1 MFYDY
6 ESPIK
11 PNWGIPMD
19 NRLKNFYDEFREN
32 LQPTMKKYR
41 VIYIGYIVSMLVI
54 VASFYMEFFNP
65 PSWLDVIKSYP
76 YNTIIYATVVFA
88 MFMLVHFVREGE
100 RLKYELKVEDTQ
112 RIKEGIWIAEQEI
125 RNQIILINQA
135 THIAQK
141 KGELNGQ
148 MINIIRDNTSRMEKH
163 LEILQQ
169 EDIDPRS
176 YRGIL
181 APLEKDLLNPEKR
194 DTKLKDTTIT

>member
-1 MFYDY
+1 
-6 ESPIK
+6 
-11 PNWGIPMD
+11 MD
-19 NRLKNFYDEFREN
+19 NRLKDFYDEFREN
-32 LQPTMKKYR
+32 LQPTLKKYR
-41 VIYIGYIVSMLVI
+41 IIYLGYIVSMLFI

-65 PSWLDVIKSYP
+65 PSWLEIIKSYP
-76 YNTIIYATVVFA
+76 YNTIIFATMVFA

-141 KGELNGQ
+141 KGELNSQ
-148 MINIIRDNTSRMEKH
+148 MINVIRDNTSRMEKH

-169 EDIDPRS
+169 EDIDPRT

-194 DTKLKDTTIT
+194 DNKLKDTTIT